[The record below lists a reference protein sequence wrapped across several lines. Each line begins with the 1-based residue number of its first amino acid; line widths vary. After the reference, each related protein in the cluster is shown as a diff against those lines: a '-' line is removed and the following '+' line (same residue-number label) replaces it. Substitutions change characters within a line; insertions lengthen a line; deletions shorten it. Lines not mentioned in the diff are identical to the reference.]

1 MGEGRLD
8 RVHFWL
14 CLAAK
19 FCSEKIPWNRLGMV
33 SVIPQKKV
41 LRGIPRFTEESIPK
55 LGTKQNDTKKI
66 CLKKSSPCKQNL
78 QRVFI
83 RDMLRNKI
91 LRVCYYF
98 CFKERNAELVSLPLN
113 GLEQN
118 SKCLLLF
125 FFRGPEFRVVFSSE
139 EWVQNRIPRVSCL
152 AEQPEFRQNKPI
164 VPSIPSSAE

>member
-1 MGEGRLD
+1 
-8 RVHFWL
+8 
-14 CLAAK
+14 
-19 FCSEKIPWNRLGMV
+19 MV

-55 LGTKQNDTKKI
+55 LGRKQNDTKKI
-66 CLKKSSPCKQNL
+66 CLKKSSPSKQNL

-98 CFKERNAELVSLPLN
+98 CSKERNAELVSLPLN

-139 EWVQNRIPRVSCL
+139 EWFRT
-152 AEQPEFRQNKPI
+152 EFREFP
-164 VPSIPSSAE
+164 VPRNSRNSAGTNQLFRLFRLPRNNFFVGN